1 MTMKEMNLMQTPEF
15 KKLAFAVVAVV
26 IMYYLIN
33 MGG

>member
-1 MTMKEMNLMQTPEF
+1 MKQVNLRPPEF